1 MAATQLPEVRTRARR
16 GLAAG
21 VRILAVLA
29 LCTVRFTP
37 PTQAAGSA
45 AGLAARLAPA
55 SLARDGGSGHGRD
68 ALPLAAVAV
77 AFVVLR
83 GWRREKAAGYFG

>member
-16 GLAAG
+16 GIAAG
-21 VRILAVLA
+21 LRILAVLA

-45 AGLAARLAPA
+45 AGLTARLAPA
-55 SLARDGGSGHGRD
+55 ALVREGGSHGRD
-68 ALPLAAVAV
+68 ALPLAAVAL

-83 GWRREKAAGYFG
+83 GWRRERAAGYFG